1 MHFERHGS
9 GKPLLLVHGLGS
21 SLRTWDPIMP
31 ALTAERDVIAV
42 DLPGFGRSSP
52 LVGPATVGTLTD
64 ALERFIEAEG
74 FQGIDLVG
82 SSMGAR
88 MVLELARRGHPG
100 TTVSLDPGGFWSD
113 RQRLVFGV
121 SITASVALVRAIQP
135 ALSFLTR
142 TAAGRTALLAQFSA
156 HPWKLH
162 PHLVLTELR
171 GYSASPSLDE
181 ALRSLIEGP
190 LQQGAARGSLPGRVV
205 IGWGRQDRVTPA
217 SQAATAQR
225 RFPDAS
231 LHWFDASG
239 HFPHWDQPAPAARL
253 ILDSTS

>member
-121 SITASVALVRAIQP
+121 SITASVALVRAVQP

-162 PHLVLTELR
+162 PHLVLTDGATPPR
-171 GYSASPSLDE
+171 P
-181 ALRSLIEGP
+181 ALTRHCGLSSRDHSSR
-190 LQQGAARGSLPGRVV
+190 A
-205 IGWGRQDRVTPA
+205 
-217 SQAATAQR
+217 
-225 RFPDAS
+225 
-231 LHWFDASG
+231 
-239 HFPHWDQPAPAARL
+239 QPADPFPAGWSSGGAGRTALLPPARRPPRSGASRTPRCTGL
-253 ILDSTS
+253 MRADTSPTGTSPRRPRV